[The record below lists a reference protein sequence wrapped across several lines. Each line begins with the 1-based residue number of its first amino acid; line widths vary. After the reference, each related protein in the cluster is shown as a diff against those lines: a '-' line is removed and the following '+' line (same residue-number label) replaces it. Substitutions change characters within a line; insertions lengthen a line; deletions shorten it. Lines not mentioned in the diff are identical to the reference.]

1 MRQSVATLFTPV
13 NISVL
18 SLTHL
23 RFKQRVSTMLGGH
36 SAPKVPDAETA
47 AVLAGLRPQLE
58 AANGGKA
65 FSTWEVVEYTSQVV
79 AGMIYKVR
87 QASSTQLLKP
97 WS

>member
-1 MRQSVATLFTPV
+1 
-13 NISVL
+13 
-18 SLTHL
+18 
-23 RFKQRVSTMLGGH
+23 MLGGH

-87 QASSTQLLKP
+87 HASSTLHACVTKLLKP